1 MNESQKNL
9 IEAARNDGIAQSDDI
24 AIVAAQSSAI
34 VARGVCR
41 MFYRHAIMA
50 QSEVTLKGH
59 RRADLMGITAKGDVV
74 IVEIKCSR
82 ADLLGDQKWPEYLE
96 HCDQYYWAVPA
107 GFDISPFDQD
117 FFMPERCGLIVA
129 DNYDAEMIRP
139 AKRVALA
146 PARRKVEVQNLA
158 SRAMRRMMVMADPE
172 ITKSR
177 AE

>member
-1 MNESQKNL
+1 MNNRPQN
-9 IEAARNDGIAQSDDI
+9 
-24 AIVAAQSSAI
+24 QSSSAAYDKVDI
-34 VARGVCR
+34 ISAEQDMSKSSSASVSRGVSR
-41 MFYRHAIMA
+41 MFYRHAIMV
-50 QSEVTLKGH
+50 QSEVSLKGN

-82 ADLLGDQKWPEYLE
+82 ADLLGDQKWPEYLD

-107 GFDISPFDQD
+107 GFDLSPFDQE

-129 DNYDAEMIRP
+129 DSYDAEMIRP

-158 SRAMRRMMVMADPE
+158 SKAMRRMMLMADSE
-172 ITKSR
+172 LTKYMS
-177 AE
+177 E

>member
-1 MNESQKNL
+1 MNQTN
-9 IEAARNDGIAQSDDI
+9 IANNDDGTIDI
-24 AIVAAQSSAI
+24 PFSSVTDGPMRSEE
-34 VARGVCR
+34 VARGVSR
-41 MFYRHAIMA
+41 MFYRHQIMV
-50 QSEVTLKGH
+50 QGEVTLKGH

-82 ADLLGDQKWPEYLE
+82 ADLLGDQKWQDYLE

-107 GFDISPFDQD
+107 GFDLSPFDQE

-129 DNYDAEMIRP
+129 DSYDAEMIRP

-158 SRAMRRMMVMADPE
+158 VKAMRRMMFMADPDINRKGGE
-172 ITKSR
+172 
-177 AE
+177 